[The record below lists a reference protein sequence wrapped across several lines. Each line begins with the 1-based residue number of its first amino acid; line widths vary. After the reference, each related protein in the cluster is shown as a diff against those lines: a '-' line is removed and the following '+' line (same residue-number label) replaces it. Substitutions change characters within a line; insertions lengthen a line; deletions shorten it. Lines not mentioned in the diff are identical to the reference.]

1 MKSIIVKT
9 TFQGF
14 HRYKDAPEEVKFLK
28 DWHRHLFYVEV
39 WFKVEGDNRE
49 IEFFIVKKIID
60 NYLNNYRDKQFEY
73 SCEQI
78 AEKILNYFKVDN
90 CYKVRVFEDN
100 ENGSE
105 VEI

>member
-1 MKSIIVKT
+1 MKSVIVRT

-14 HRYKDAPEEVKFLK
+14 HRYKNAPEEVKFLR

-49 IEFFIVKKIID
+49 IEFFIAKRHID
-60 NYLNNYRDKQFEY
+60 VYLQQYRDQQFEY
-73 SCEQI
+73 SCEQL
-78 AEKILNYFKVDN
+78 AERILNALRVDQA
-90 CYKVRVFEDN
+90 YKVRVFEDN

-105 VEI
+105 IEL